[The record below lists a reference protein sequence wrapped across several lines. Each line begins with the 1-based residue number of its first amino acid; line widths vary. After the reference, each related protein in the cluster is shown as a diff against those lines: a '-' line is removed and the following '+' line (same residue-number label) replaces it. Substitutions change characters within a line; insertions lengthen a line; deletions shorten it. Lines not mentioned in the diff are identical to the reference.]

1 MMNRFTLAFAWTSL
15 FFLSV
20 ITTCGQSKILDSLNH
35 AFVVSAGEKRIDV
48 LNALSAEWMTAD
60 KDSSLYYATA
70 AMKLSRRI
78 GYKFGEGLAYFNLG
92 RNNNYFGTYSNAL
105 TNATLAVALMQES
118 GEINHRSEMLGA
130 YKILAVFQWAHSEF
144 DNAIATLKKAER
156 ICMELSNKKELAS
169 LYASMSAIEV
179 QRGQNKN
186 SIEYSLKG
194 LPLWTD
200 RSNYNATAY
209 SALVLLFNSVGDYE
223 TSLKYGRQAL
233 QSMTQEEL
241 VKGPFFYFLGESYV
255 DVKKYDSAALCYE
268 SVRSSSEALLRA
280 SHTTDTLRYFNWQ
293 YSRIAEIYIAEKK
306 YTLAI
311 KHLENA
317 LASFE
322 KIVDRNQSMW
332 VMVRLMKAHELK
344 GNFNDA
350 MLIARKLWNVANMYG
365 ARHHLRDADYML
377 YKLHNRLHQRDSA
390 YKFLQQYNF
399 INEAIDADQ
408 AEQRLAVFKSIISEQ
423 KNKAALD
430 QVDKVRQLQELEL
443 RQTVIQ
449 KYFLIVAIVL
459 LIGISFIL
467 FRNISLRRAA
477 EIGQL
482 TIAKNDLSLEKFA
495 AEASKN
501 ELERKT
507 SELEMKAL
515 RTQMNPHF
523 IFNCLNSIN
532 RFILKNNKSEASE
545 YLTKF
550 SRLVRLV
557 LHNSQSQ
564 LIPLENELEGL
575 RLYIELEA
583 MRFENQF
590 TFEIKLPKDLDSS
603 SLMVP
608 PLFLQPYV
616 ENAIWHGLMHKE
628 EHGKL
633 SVQISSDERQLFFTI
648 TDDGVGR
655 KKAMALL
662 SKSATKHKS
671 FGMKITAD
679 RISLLNGT
687 TEAAVLVNDLVNA
700 DGRAAGTE
708 VILKLPI
715 KYD

>member
-20 ITTCGQSKILDSLNH
+20 IITCGQSKKIDSLNR
-35 AFVVSAGEKRIDV
+35 AFIVSTGEKRIDV

-60 KDSSLYYATA
+60 RDSSLLYITLAI
-70 AMKLSRRI
+70 KLSHAS
-78 GYKFGEGLAYFNLG
+78 GYKFGEGLAYFNLASHDH
-92 RNNNYFGTYSNAL
+92 YFGTYSNAL
-105 TNATLAVALMQES
+105 MNASLAVELIKES
-118 GEINHRSEMLGA
+118 GETNHRSEMLGA
-130 YKILAVFQWAHSEF
+130 YKILAISQWANSKF
-144 DNAIATLKKAER
+144 DDALTTLRKAET
-156 ICMELSNKKELAS
+156 ICIELSNKKELAG

-200 RSNYNATAY
+200 RNNYNGTAY
-209 SALVLLFNSVGDYE
+209 SALILLFNSVGDFQ
-223 TSLKYGRQAL
+223 TSLNYGRQAL

-255 DVKKYDSAALCYE
+255 DVKEYDSARMCYE
-268 SVRSSSEALLRA
+268 SIRSSSEALLRA

-311 KHLENA
+311 RHLENA

-322 KIVDRNQSMW
+322 KVVDRNQSMW
-332 VMVRLMKAHELK
+332 VMVRLMKAQELQ
-344 GNFNDA
+344 GNFKDA
-350 MLIARKLWNVANMYG
+350 MLIARKLWKVANVYG
-365 ARHHLRDADYML
+365 ARHHLRDANYML
-377 YKLHNRLHQRDSA
+377 YKLYDRMHQRDSA

-423 KNKAALD
+423 TNKAALD
-430 QVDKVRQLQELEL
+430 QVDKVRRLQEMEL
-443 RQTVIQ
+443 KQTVVQ
-449 KYFLIVAIVL
+449 KYFLIISIAL
-459 LIGISFIL
+459 LVGIAFIL
-467 FRNISLRRAA
+467 FRNISLKRGA
-477 EIGQL
+477 EISQL
-482 TIAKNDLSLEKFA
+482 AIAKNDLLLEKFA

-532 RFILKNNKSEASE
+532 RFILKNDKSEASE

-590 TFEIKLPKDLDSS
+590 TFDIKVPKDLDSS

-655 KKAMALL
+655 KKAMALS

-687 TEAAVLVNDLVNA
+687 SEPAVVVNDLVNA
-700 DGRAAGTE
+700 DGFAAGTE